1 MHPCTRG
8 RSPAALSLAVC
19 TLVVIGFEAGRGAV
33 ASAQVGQRATALSG
47 VPAVALPEGPVVL
60 YSAEQ
65 PRIRVV
71 PIATGLSHPW
81 GLAFRANGDI
91 LVTERDAGAL
101 RLIRDGVLDPR
112 PIPGVPEVYL
122 GTRLAGLMDIALHPD
137 DDRLVYLTYS
147 KPMEQDGRRGATIA
161 LARGRLDAGALTEV
175 RDVFVSEG
183 FGRGVAASRVTF
195 GPDGKVYVTVGGAI
209 RSQTTGQRAQDPGT
223 HVGKV
228 IRVNDDGSVP
238 ADNPFVGR
246 PGYLPEIYS
255 FGHRNQL
262 GLAFHPETGLLW
274 ATENAPQGGDEANV
288 ILPGRNY
295 GWPVASDS
303 REYTG
308 VRVSDTPWLDGF
320 ERPEVLWWPSIAP
333 SGLTF
338 YDGDRF
344 PAWRGN
350 LFVGSMTV
358 GRMQRTGHLERI
370 VFNQRGEEMRRE
382 WLLAELKQRI
392 RDVRQGP
399 DGFLYVLTEED
410 DAALLR
416 IEPARAITGLPGSVL
431 PQRRLRTPRIGPLA
445 AAEWTD
451 AQRQVVERR
460 AGGAE
465 PGNALRTLV
474 RVPALADRVFAF
486 RDYVST
492 GSTLSPRH
500 RAILILR
507 TAWLAQS
514 APVWAAHADVAA
526 DAGLTAEELTSLA
539 EGPSLERWNPFEDAL
554 VGFADQLFRNS
565 SVTDVTWAALA
576 ERYDEHNLIDAVA
589 TVADTTALA
598 IVFNALGIQ
607 PDDGAAPRLPTRDVA
622 YRVVVPVREPP
633 LARPRIEPA
642 DGPGLRVSRT
652 FRRHPA
658 MADAFSATSGYVLN
672 PELSGLTPHDREL
685 LILRTGW
692 NAQAVYEWAKHV
704 GSVGRARDRGL
715 DPYWIAQGHDAAGWN
730 ATERLLIDAANEM
743 YRDTTVSDETW
754 NALAERY
761 DTHQMISI
769 VATAA
774 RYRTVSM
781 LLNAFGVQPLPDD
794 ERFPVLEGY

>member
-1 MHPCTRG
+1 MQPRTCG
-8 RSPAALSLAVC
+8 RSSAALSFALSALIVTGITAGLAS
-19 TLVVIGFEAGRGAV
+19 EAA
-33 ASAQVGQRATALSG
+33 AQVGQRTTALSG
-47 VPAVALPEGPVVL
+47 VPAVPLPEGPVVL

-71 PIATGLSHPW
+71 PVATGLSHPW

-112 PIPGVPEVYL
+112 PIPGTPEVYL

-195 GPDGKVYVTVGGAI
+195 GPDGKIYMTVGGAI
-209 RSQTTGQRAQDPGT
+209 RSQTTGQRAQDPAT

-228 IRVNDDGSVP
+228 IRLNEDGSVP

-262 GLAFHPETGLLW
+262 GLTFHPDTGQLW

-288 ILPGRNY
+288 ILPGGNY

-333 SGLTF
+333 SGLAF
-338 YDGDRF
+338 YDGEQF

-431 PQRRLRTPRIGPLA
+431 PQRRLRVPRIGPLA
-445 AAEWTD
+445 EAAWTD
-451 AQRQVVERR
+451 AQREVVERH
-460 AGGAE
+460 AGAAGL
-465 PGNALRTLV
+465 GNALRTLV
-474 RVPALADRVFAF
+474 RVPALADRIFAF
-486 RDYVST
+486 RDYVSG

-500 RAILILR
+500 RALLVLR
-507 TAWLAQS
+507 TAWLTQN
-514 APVWAAHADVAA
+514 APLWAAHAAAAA
-526 DAGLTAEELTSLA
+526 DAGLTDEDLMNLA
-539 EGPSLERWNPFEDAL
+539 EGPSLERWEPFEDAL

-576 ERYDEHNLIDAVA
+576 EGYDEHELIDAVA
-589 TVADTTALA
+589 TVADTTAVA
-598 IVFNALGIQ
+598 ILFNALGIQ
-607 PDDGAAPRLPTRDVA
+607 PDASGPRIPTRDVA

-633 LARPRIEPA
+633 LDRPRIEPV

-658 MADAFSATSGYVLN
+658 MADAFSATSGFVLN
-672 PELSGLTPHDREL
+672 PDLSGLTPHDREL

-704 GSVGRARDRGL
+704 GSVGRARDHGL
-715 DPYWIAQGHDAAGWN
+715 DPTWIAQGHDAAGWN
-730 ATERLLIDAANEM
+730 ETERLLIDAANEM

-761 DTHQMISI
+761 DTRRMISI
-769 VATAA
+769 AATAA
-774 RYRTVSM
+774 RYRMVSM

>member
-1 MHPCTRG
+1 MQPRTLDRPSAVLSFCVCALLVTG
-8 RSPAALSLAVC
+8 VSAGLVSEAA
-19 TLVVIGFEAGRGAV
+19 
-33 ASAQVGQRATALSG
+33 AQVGQRTTALSG
-47 VPAVALPEGPVVL
+47 VPAVPVPAGPVVL

-71 PIATGLSHPW
+71 PVVTGLSHPW
-81 GLAFRANGDI
+81 GMAFRRNGDI
-91 LVTERDAGAL
+91 LVTERDNGAL

-112 PIPGVPEVYL
+112 PIPGTPEVYL

-147 KPMEQDGRRGATIA
+147 KPMEQDDRRGATIA

-195 GPDGKVYVTVGGAI
+195 GPDGKIYMTVGGAI
-209 RSQTTGQRAQDPGT
+209 RSQTTGQRAQDPAT

-228 IRVNDDGSVP
+228 IRLDEDGSVP
-238 ADNPFVGR
+238 DDNPFVGR

-262 GLAFHPETGLLW
+262 GLTFHPDTGQLW

-338 YDGDRF
+338 YDGEQF
-344 PAWRGN
+344 PAWQGN

-431 PQRRLRTPRIGPLA
+431 PQRRLRAPRIGPP
-445 AAEWTD
+445 AEAGWTD
-451 AQRQVVERR
+451 AQREVVERH
-460 AGGAE
+460 AGAAGL
-465 PGNALRTLV
+465 GNALRTLV
-474 RVPALADRVFAF
+474 RVPALADRIFAF
-486 RDYVST
+486 RDYVAG

-500 RAILILR
+500 RALLILR
-507 TAWLAQS
+507 TAWLTQNA
-514 APVWAAHADVAA
+514 VLWAAHAAGAA
-526 DAGLTAEELTSLA
+526 DAGLTDEDLMNLA
-539 EGPSLERWNPFEDAL
+539 EGPSLERWGPFEDVL

-576 ERYDEHNLIDAVA
+576 ERYGEHALIDAVA

-598 IVFNALGIQ
+598 IVLNALGVQ
-607 PDDGAAPRLPTRDVA
+607 PDDGSAPRIPTRDVA

-633 LARPRIEPA
+633 LATPRIEPV

-658 MADAFSATSGYVLN
+658 MADAFSATSGFVLN

-704 GSVGRARDRGL
+704 GSVGRARDHGL
-715 DPYWIAQGHDAAGWN
+715 DPTWIAQGHDAAGWN
-730 ATERLLIDAANEM
+730 DTERLLIDAANEM

-754 NALAERY
+754 NALAEHY
-761 DTHQMISI
+761 DTRQMISI
-769 VATAA
+769 AATTA
-774 RYRTVSM
+774 RYRMVSM

>member
-1 MHPCTRG
+1 MHRRTRG
-8 RSPAALSLAVC
+8 RPSTTLSFLVCALAVAG
-19 TLVVIGFEAGRGAV
+19 IEAGRGAP

-71 PIATGLSHPW
+71 PVATGLSHPW
-81 GLAFRANGDI
+81 GLAFRRNGDI

-112 PIPGVPEVYL
+112 PIPGTPEVYL

-161 LARGRLDAGALTEV
+161 LARGRLDSGALTEV

-209 RSQTTGQRAQDPGT
+209 RSQTTGQRAQDPAT

-228 IRVNDDGSVP
+228 IRLNDDGGVP

-246 PGYLPEIYS
+246 SGYLPEIYS

-308 VRVSDTPWLDGF
+308 VRVSDTPWVDGF

-338 YDGDRF
+338 YDGDQF
-344 PAWRGN
+344 PAWKGN

-410 DAALLR
+410 DAVLLR

-431 PQRRLRTPRIGPLA
+431 PQRRLRAPRIGPLA
-445 AAEWTD
+445 EAEWTD
-451 AQRQVVERR
+451 AQRQVVERH

-465 PGNALRTLV
+465 PGNALRTLA
-474 RVPALADRVFAF
+474 RVPALADRIFAF
-486 RDYVST
+486 RDYVSS

-500 RAILILR
+500 RALLILR
-507 TAWLAQS
+507 TAWLTQS
-514 APVWAAHADVAA
+514 AALWAAHAAAA
-526 DAGLTAEELTSLA
+526 DAGLTAEELTNLA
-539 EGPSLERWNPFEDAL
+539 EGPSLERWEPLEDAL

-589 TVADTTALA
+589 TVADTTAVA
-598 IVFNALGIQ
+598 ILFNALGIQ
-607 PDDGAAPRLPTRDVA
+607 PDGGAAPRLPTRDVA

-633 LARPRIEPA
+633 LASPRIEPA

-704 GSVGRARDRGL
+704 GSVGRARDHGL
-715 DPYWIAQGHDAAGWN
+715 DPTWIAQGHDAAGWN
-730 ATERLLIDAANEM
+730 ETERLLIDAANEM
-743 YRDTTVSDETW
+743 YRDTTVSDQTW
-754 NALAERY
+754 AGLAERY